1 MSIFDLPRLHF
12 AGTAIT
18 RLPTGPRSGHYDLAA
33 NEALTADGTPFPR
46 DRPAAEYHEH
56 LDGLGER
63 FEPDGRLRPDGR
75 FGTAKGWNF
84 GGNGHFWLDARI
96 TGWERVPGA
105 AGAQDPVLG
114 RAVDLWGHFNEHLAT
129 THNRARVFDVD
140 PASDWTTTVLAG
152 QFCFGRQGRSHDT
165 GYMAVGAVDGPQPPR
180 WQNSQHVHGVGEHP
194 LESWFRRS
202 VVHQFAVDADGLE
215 WLPEAEISEAV
226 RLLRAAA
233 GPGGLVVRYALS
245 NMAAPRDNDT
255 PNVWQVRGTIAARDP
270 AEERTC
276 PAGRLL
282 TAREP
287 RRRGEPAP
295 LHNAAV
301 QVTGEHTTF
310 DLITAV
316 PALGRSPE
324 PGPDGVHRLGPRL
337 DLGDLQLRTRG
348 SGQLVARLPSSAY
361 RADTERTG
369 GLVTVATEP
378 GCAAA
383 EDEPLVLVRE
393 GQESAVLLA
402 EEESVVRIDD
412 SCLFLDPAEGDSTE
426 GDSTERDG
434 SAGDGTARVPVRT
447 YHLGRPAPL
456 NGLRVVQF
464 FNPRALPRDPR
475 AQAADARCGAVQ
487 IVQVRPDEGAADW
500 AESCTLDTDEQGRA
514 VLAVRCA
521 TAGATRLLLL
531 PEGQLPPCDP
541 DEPGS
546 AARAY
551 DNDDRTGYWPA
562 VGCADVRVLPDTRHL
577 DEIPRAEVTHDLLYR
592 EVFAPYELLYS
603 FMADEVFSLAEQSK
617 VGTYARLIWL
627 MSDPRHRDK
636 TFYMPPT
643 RDLTRPQ
650 GRLLLAHLR
659 RQQAPAPPELVARRD
674 RPGAITTRGQLR
686 DALREAASVELA
698 GMLQYLY
705 AAWSIPT
712 HEAGQQLVR
721 RGEWTAEQLR
731 LACGDGTETLRNGMR
746 GELLSVAREEMVHFL
761 VINNIITAMG
771 LPFHLPDI
779 DFGRVNHRLQVP
791 LDLALEGFGLGS
803 VQRFI
808 ALEQPHSLTRE
819 IAGDVAPDAAGKA
832 YPYQSLSDLYAAI
845 REGIGAVPDLFLVQ
859 RGRGGGEHH
868 LFMRRSLND
877 VHPDYQL
884 EVDDVPSAL
893 FAIDFVTEHG
903 EGNVLPGP
911 ADEDSHYDTFLRM
924 SDLLMAHRVEAPGQR
939 CPPWTPAYPVLRNPT
954 LHAGDGAREPVTA
967 PEARSAMVLF
977 NRSYFLM
984 HQLMLQHFHG
994 AADASLRR
1002 SRLMNAAIDVM
1013 TGMLRPIAEHLVTLP
1028 SGRPGR
1034 TAGPSFELEE
1044 EPGFLARPDVALRS
1058 LGGRFDHLA
1067 RQAAEQ
1073 PGLPARV
1080 AELMR
1085 SYAAEFRGSAP

>member
-18 RLPTGPRSGHYDLAA
+18 RLPTGPRSGLYDLAA
-33 NEALTADGTPFPR
+33 GEALTADGTPFPL
-46 DRPAAEYHEH
+46 DRPPADYHEH

-75 FGTAKGWNF
+75 FGTTTGWNF

-96 TGWERVPGA
+96 SGWECA
-105 AGAQDPVLG
+105 AGEAGAPDPVVG
-114 RAVDLWGHFNEHLAT
+114 RAVDLWGHFNDHLAT

-140 PASDWTTTVLAG
+140 PASNWTTTVLAG

-180 WQNSQHVHGVGEHP
+180 WQNSQHVRGIGEHP

-202 VVHQFAVDADGLE
+202 VVYQFAVDARGLE
-215 WLPEAEISEAV
+215 WLPEAETSEAV
-226 RLLRAAA
+226 RMLRAAA
-233 GPGGLVVRYALS
+233 GTGGLAVRYALS
-245 NMAAPRDNDT
+245 NMAAPRRNNAPD
-255 PNVWQVRGTIAARDP
+255 VWQVRGTIAPRSGD
-270 AEERTC
+270 EERTC

-282 TAREP
+282 TAREA

-295 LHNAAV
+295 MHIAAV
-301 QVTGEHTTF
+301 HVTGEHTTF

-316 PALGRSPE
+316 PALSRSPE

-337 DLGDLQLRTRG
+337 DLGDLQLRTRR
-348 SGQLVARLPSSAY
+348 SGHLVARLPRDAY
-361 RADTERTG
+361 LADTDPTG
-369 GLVTVATEP
+369 GLVTVQTEP
-378 GCAAA
+378 RCASPDT
-383 EDEPLVLVRE
+383 EGLVLVGE
-393 GQESAVLLA
+393 GQDSAMLLA
-402 EEESVVRIDD
+402 EEESVVRIDG
-412 SCLFLDPAEGDSTE
+412 SCRFLDPAD
-426 GDSTERDG
+426 DG
-434 SAGDGTARVPVRT
+434 VARLAVRT
-447 YHLGRPAPL
+447 YHLGSPAPL
-456 NGLRVVQF
+456 RDLRVMQF

-475 AQAADARCGAVQ
+475 ARAEGARCGDVR
-487 IVQVRPDEGAADW
+487 IVQVRSDGDAAAW
-500 AESCTLDTDEQGRA
+500 AESCTFSTDRQGRA
-514 VLAVRCA
+514 VLDVRCA
-521 TAGATRLLLL
+521 APGTTRLLLL
-531 PEGQLPPCDP
+531 PADQHPPSDP

-551 DNDDRTGYWPA
+551 DDDDRFGYWSA
-562 VGCADVRVLPDTRHL
+562 AGCADVRVLPDTRHL
-577 DEIPRAEVTHDLLYR
+577 DRIPRAEVTHDVLYR
-592 EVFAPYELLYS
+592 EVFARYELLYS
-603 FMADEVFSLAEQSK
+603 FMADEVFSLADESR
-617 VGTYARLIWL
+617 VATYARLIWL

-643 RDLTRPQ
+643 RDMTGPQ
-650 GRLLLAHLR
+650 ARLLLAHLQ
-659 RQQAPAPPELVARRD
+659 RQVAARPPEFVARRAL
-674 RPGAITTRGQLR
+674 PGAITTRGQLR
-686 DALREAASVELA
+686 DALREAAGVELA

-712 HEAGQQLVR
+712 HDAGRQLVR
-721 RGEWTAEQLR
+721 RGEWTTRQLR
-731 LACGDGTETLRNGMR
+731 LACGDGAETLRNGMR
-746 GELLSVAREEMVHFL
+746 GDLLNVAREEMMHFL

-771 LPFHLPDI
+771 LPFHLPHI
-779 DFGRVNHRLQVP
+779 DFGTVNHRLQVP

-808 ALEQPHSLTRE
+808 ALEQPHSLGRDL
-819 IAGDVAPDAAGKA
+819 AGHVVPSAGGA

-845 REGIGAVPDLFLVQ
+845 REGIRAVPDLFLVE

-924 SDLLMAHRVEAPGQR
+924 SDLLMDHRAAARGER

-954 LHAGDGAREPVTA
+954 LHTGDGVREPVTA
-967 PEARSAMVLF
+967 PEARSAMILF

-984 HQLMLQHFHG
+984 HQLMLQHFNG
-994 AADASLRR
+994 AADTSLRR
-1002 SRLMNAAIDVM
+1002 SPLMNAAIDVM

-1044 EPGFLARPDVALRS
+1044 EPGFLPRPDVALRS
-1058 LGGRFDHLA
+1058 IGGRFDHLA
-1067 RQAAEQ
+1067 RQATEQ

-1080 AELMR
+1080 ADLMR
-1085 SYAAEFRGSAP
+1085 SYADHFRRSAP